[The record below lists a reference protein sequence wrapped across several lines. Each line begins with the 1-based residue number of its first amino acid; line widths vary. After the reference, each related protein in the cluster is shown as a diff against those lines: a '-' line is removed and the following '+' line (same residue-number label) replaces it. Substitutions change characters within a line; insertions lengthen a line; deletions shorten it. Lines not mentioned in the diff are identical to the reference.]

1 MLHQDLP
8 AVNQRVDVWFDGYDD
23 YYGGR
28 VDSVTRPYK
37 FHVVLDDDSKWN
49 LDTRKHVFQ
58 LSSPVNQSEDQSNTV
73 ARSPPVRRASTAN
86 ARKSVGSK
94 PAASQVGTPGSAATR
109 RTRSRRASAPDPS
122 FHLDIDTTSLADGV
136 DTPADSAKDSDIS
149 TRRRTSGRALRKNT
163 AGPRPPPESV
173 ESSPSGSSSVPASN
187 ARAGPRAGTR
197 QTEEVAEIEEYQEKI
212 DIVPAPTVSLVDDVD
227 DVDKSAQEPAP
238 KAGDKTFP
246 SAAAAALAADAADE
260 RDNKQLGAVSFI
272 KDSTNPS
279 VLSPVPPSPATAAAP
294 VSHSSFL
301 SSFSLH
307 PPPLL
312 SPPTPA
318 PKTPSPLT
326 RRTSSRTAA
335 AASPVKSQKD
345 SPRRSDGET
354 QSGGN
359 LEVDNTRGPLR
370 TRSGTQTRSLAVGA
384 AQDEVL
390 PSLPLGRR
398 KRGPPSTMSDSASD
412 DDASKGGRLRS
423 TKKRRLARR
432 DGTGGIANDGGT
444 GEGSEASLTASP
456 PVSPANVPSP
466 STRRR
471 SSVTFRDE
479 VEVFPTSPRFEGGN
493 VKAKGSMA
501 KPVTSDKPSVAIAV
515 AGSDSEI
522 ETEGENDVGSSSD
535 VLRSGIE
542 GNGHSNTLENV
553 SAKVITALAVDAALE
568 AVKTVVEPLNERV
581 ENLLRELSS
590 VSRDLVSQKKQL
602 ESELSSTI
610 SALNTIAEASAKAD
624 AKEQEEEQVPPGPR
638 KAVGRPPAAARGGAS
653 ATDPKEKGKTSGI
666 PQAVTISALQNFQLD
681 ISEVI
686 GGGEARLR
694 MHASLSHQEFES
706 LHRLIEHQGKSLA
719 ELDRLL
725 YAAQKFA
732 RKADDV
738 GNDIGMAS
746 TAANGNGNGLDAGRT
761 KNVTM
766 DVDKESGG
774 N

>member
-1 MLHQDLP
+1 MLQQDLP

-23 YYGGR
+23 FYGGR
-28 VDSVTRPYK
+28 VESVTRPYK

-58 LSSPVNQSEDQSNTV
+58 LSSPANQSEDQSNIFV
-73 ARSPPVRRASTAN
+73 KSPPPVRRASTAN

-94 PAASQVGTPGSAATR
+94 PAASDGVTPGSAATR

-122 FHLDIDTTSLADGV
+122 HGGLDSLSEAVVIAADTE
-136 DTPADSAKDSDIS
+136 KDVDIS

-173 ESSPSGSSSVPASN
+173 ESSPSGSSLGPAAN
-187 ARAGPRAGTR
+187 TRPGPRTGTK
-197 QTEEVAEIEEYQEKI
+197 TGLAAEEEEDQVKVHIEP
-212 DIVPAPTVSLVDDVD
+212 VPTISLVDDVD
-227 DVDKSAQEPAP
+227 DVDKSTQETGS
-238 KAGDKTFP
+238 KTIDKTFS

-272 KDSTNPS
+272 KDSTDPT
-279 VLSPVPPSPATAAAP
+279 VLSPVPTNPAPP

-312 SPPTPA
+312 SPPSPS
-318 PKTPSPLT
+318 PKTQPST
-326 RRTSSRTAA
+326 RRTSSRTAV
-335 AASPVKSQKD
+335 ASPVKPQRE
-345 SPRRSDGET
+345 SPRRSSSVP
-354 QSGGN
+354 QSAGN
-359 LEVDNTRGPLR
+359 VEVDDARGPLR
-370 TRSGTQTRSLAVGA
+370 TRSGTQMRSLVTT
-384 AQDEVL
+384 QDEVV
-390 PSLPLGRR
+390 PSIPLGRR

-412 DDASKGGRLRS
+412 DDASKSGRLRS
-423 TKKRRLARR
+423 TKKRRLTRR
-432 DGTGGIANDGGT
+432 DAEEVANDGGVAD
-444 GEGSEASLTASP
+444 GSEASLTASP

-466 STRRR
+466 TRRR

-479 VEVFPTSPRFEGGN
+479 VEVFPTTRYEPGTL
-493 VKAKGSMA
+493 KAKSSMA
-501 KPVTSDKPSVAIAV
+501 KPASVDKQGMAIAV

-522 ETEGENDVGSSSD
+522 DTEGETNVGSSD
-535 VLRSGIE
+535 ILANGI
-542 GNGHSNTLENV
+542 GQNGHSNLENV

-624 AKEQEEEQVPPGPR
+624 AKEQEEEQQPPKR
-638 KAVGRPPAAARGGAS
+638 KVGRPPSAARKAS
-653 ATDPKEKGKTSGI
+653 ASDPKEKRKTSGI
-666 PQAVTISALQNFQLD
+666 SQAVTISALQNFQLD

-694 MHASLSHQEFES
+694 MHASLSHQEFDS

-732 RKADDV
+732 KKADDV
-738 GNDIGMAS
+738 GKDIGIS
-746 TAANGNGNGLDAGRT
+746 TTAANGNGNGLDAGRT
-761 KNVTM
+761 EEVSM

-774 N
+774 K